1 MIDFPH
7 SHNPD
12 PEWVSFVYG
21 ATATS
26 HSKYSWFRHMLWV
39 WDWPHSCLEL
49 DRICSSKRLCWESHA
64 CLGSSGAQLT
74 VGGDSPGSQRS
85 THRPVAETS
94 NSHGTAQPKYEISWD
109 LNKFGSVDMFRW
121 CVAFSDVPL
130 NKNPLQRCLCFESFF
145 VVLEI
150 LTVKS
155 DYVNEVDHRF
165 GAGIIV
171 NTVTWCW
178 KAFWQL

>member
-49 DRICSSKRLCWESHA
+49 DRICSSKRLYWESHA

-74 VGGDSPGSQRS
+74 VGGDSPGSQPS
-85 THRPVAETS
+85 IHRPVG
-94 NSHGTAQPKYEISWD
+94 GTNLQLPWDRPTQVPDLMGFRSGWLFLIFLSCQQWIISSSTLFVFWVF
-109 LNKFGSVDMFRW
+109 LCCFGISEWWIAIM
-121 CVAFSDVPL
+121 
-130 NKNPLQRCLCFESFF
+130 
-145 VVLEI
+145 
-150 LTVKS
+150 
-155 DYVNEVDHRF
+155 
-165 GAGIIV
+165 
-171 NTVTWCW
+171 
-178 KAFWQL
+178 

>member
-1 MIDFPH
+1 
-7 SHNPD
+7 
-12 PEWVSFVYG
+12 
-21 ATATS
+21 
-26 HSKYSWFRHMLWV
+26 
-39 WDWPHSCLEL
+39 
-49 DRICSSKRLCWESHA
+49 
-64 CLGSSGAQLT
+64 
-74 VGGDSPGSQRS
+74 
-85 THRPVAETS
+85 
-94 NSHGTAQPKYEISWD
+94 
-109 LNKFGSVDMFRW
+109 MFRW

-155 DYVNEVDHRF
+155 DYVNEVDHIF

-178 KAFWQL
+178 KAFWQLSCENCNTITSLEILNKKIQLEVEQWTLNTFVLLLDFLILKTDSLLFCALLKIDLGSGVWPKGPFLPHLCRVFTKLARNYHVTSLYLL